1 MFIFWGLSVVQSLRT
16 AVLLLSGS
24 NQDLSWVSQ
33 EDLLSHLPAF
43 LLDLRVE
50 EFLYLHIQD
59 STHLL
64 RPLPLLILQKAF

>member
-50 EFLYLHIQD
+50 EFLYL
-59 STHLL
+59 
-64 RPLPLLILQKAF
+64 